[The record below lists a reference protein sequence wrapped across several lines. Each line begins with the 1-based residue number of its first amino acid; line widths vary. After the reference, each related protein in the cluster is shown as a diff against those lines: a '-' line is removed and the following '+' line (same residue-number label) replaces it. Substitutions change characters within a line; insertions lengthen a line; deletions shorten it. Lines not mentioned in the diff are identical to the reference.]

1 MPALTCNEDVHLTN
15 VAIQKTAEN
24 YDERIGG
31 KWDIRS
37 MKLYLM
43 SRYGQEKVSESF
55 TLIQDLIIKS
65 LQAV

>member
-1 MPALTCNEDVHLTN
+1 MDEIANNFVHLTN

-24 YDERIGG
+24 YDNKLGG
-31 KWDIRS
+31 KWDLRS

-55 TLIQDLIIKS
+55 TMIQDMIVKS
-65 LQAV
+65 L